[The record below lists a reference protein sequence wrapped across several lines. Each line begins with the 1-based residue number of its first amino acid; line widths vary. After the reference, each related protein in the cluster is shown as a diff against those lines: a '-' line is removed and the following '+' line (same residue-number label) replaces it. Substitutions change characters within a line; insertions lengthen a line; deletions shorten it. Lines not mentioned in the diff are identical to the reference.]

1 MIEEFC
7 SIERNGTW
15 SLVTLPNNYKPLG
28 LKWAFKVKR
37 NSNEEVIRHKARL
50 VVKAYAQRN
59 RIDYEE
65 VFTHVAR
72 IETIWILLAIS
83 TQNGWCVHHLDVKL
97 AFLNSKVEKT
107 IFVKQP
113 KGLVRTREEDKVY
126 RLKKVLYGLKQ
137 APRVWYNKLDK
148 SFKYL
153 DFNISNFKSIVYMKH
168 LQQATIL
175 LGVYVDNLLITRS
188 TMEIIEDFKDKMKSL
203 FKMSD
208 LGLLT
213 SYLRIQ
219 EYQSNEKIVLS
230 QKIFALKILK
240 QFSML
245 DYNLFSNTIES
256 ETLF

>member
-1 MIEEFC
+1 M
-7 SIERNGTW
+7 SSN
-15 SLVTLPNNYKPLG
+15 P
-28 LKWAFKVKR
+28 KV
-37 NSNEEVIRHKARL
+37 
-50 VVKAYAQRN
+50 
-59 RIDYEE
+59 
-65 VFTHVAR
+65 
-72 IETIWILLAIS
+72 LLE
-83 TQNGWCVHHLDVKL
+83 
-97 AFLNSKVEKT
+97 VEKN
-107 IFVKQP
+107 
-113 KGLVRTREEDKVY
+113 KVY

-137 APRVWYNKLDK
+137 APRVWYSKLDK

>member
-1 MIEEFC
+1 M
-7 SIERNGTW
+7 SSN
-15 SLVTLPNNYKPLG
+15 P
-28 LKWAFKVKR
+28 KV
-37 NSNEEVIRHKARL
+37 
-50 VVKAYAQRN
+50 
-59 RIDYEE
+59 
-65 VFTHVAR
+65 
-72 IETIWILLAIS
+72 LLE
-83 TQNGWCVHHLDVKL
+83 
-97 AFLNSKVEKT
+97 VEKN
-107 IFVKQP
+107 
-113 KGLVRTREEDKVY
+113 KVY

-137 APRVWYNKLDK
+137 APRVWYSKLDK

-230 QKIFALKILK
+230 QIK
-240 QFSML
+240 
-245 DYNLFSNTIES
+245 FSNNSACSTTIH
-256 ETLF
+256 LKHH